1 MIIRCPQC
9 EHARSVNEGK
19 IPPTAELATCPK
31 CKHRFRFRTVDTAA
45 GEESLAASSGRTP
58 GAPGAKNA
66 PGTDRAAARLA
77 ESAPIP
83 PGLSSEHPQSAVREA
98 VSRRGD
104 IWDAVDT
111 LHQRW
116 QAQMDQHVTE
126 VITPRPAP
134 PPESAQETRMPES
147 AEEARMPEPEE
158 KTRVPERAET
168 AWMPEP
174 TEVTRVPERA
184 DETRPPEE
192 TRRHEH
198 SPALEKAAAA
208 LKARLGLGKPGGT
221 DKPATRAPEASPERP
236 AVPARERIAAPQ
248 WEQDDSPEWEG
259 VSAPGGEQAVASANP
274 VSYGEGSPRPE
285 ERVERDMR
293 LLRESPDDSRPT
305 RNLGSLLDYPD
316 PDGPSLGDEAS
327 GLSAGADLDDY
338 SESRES
344 AVPWEHPAAHGW
356 ISAFMGTLHGVMFR
370 GPAFFS
376 RLSAYG
382 SLGPGYL
389 FFLIMGYV
397 AILGSLLWSQ
407 AMAALLPGAVHG
419 LSERIALPV
428 LLLLA
433 PIALGLMLLF
443 VAGIIRVILL
453 LFAPD
458 KSEFPLVYRVVSYS
472 MAPFVLSIVP
482 FVGPVIGAAWFV
494 AALIIGCRNAL
505 GLSWK
510 LSVFAPLPPAAML
523 LGGLVWY
530 FL

>member
-45 GEESLAASSGRTP
+45 GEESLAASPGRKL
-58 GAPGAKNA
+58 GA
-66 PGTDRAAARLA
+66 PGTDKAAARLA

-83 PGLSSEHPQSAVREA
+83 PGLTSEHPQSAVREA

-134 PPESAQETRMPES
+134 PPERESETGMPEPAEETRAPERPEETRM
-147 AEEARMPEPEE
+147 A
-158 KTRVPERAET
+158 ERAQ
-168 AWMPEP
+168 A
-174 TEVTRVPERA
+174 ERL
-184 DETRPPEE
+184 PEE

-208 LKARLGLGKPGGT
+208 LKARLGLGKPGETGR
-221 DKPATRAPEASPERP
+221 PAARAPEAGAERT
-236 AVPARERIAAPQ
+236 AAPARERIAAPQ
-248 WEQDDSPEWEG
+248 WEQDDALEG
-259 VSAPGGEQAVASANP
+259 ERASAPGREQAAAPEHP

-316 PDGPSLGDEAS
+316 PDTLPLGDETS
-327 GLSAGADLDDY
+327 GLSAGADSDDY
-338 SESRES
+338 PERRES

-356 ISAFMGTLHGVMFR
+356 IPAFMGTLHGVMFR

-443 VAGIIRVILL
+443 VAGFIRIILL

-505 GLSWK
+505 GLPWK

>member
-9 EHARSVNEGK
+9 EHARSVNESK

-31 CKHRFRFRTVDTAA
+31 CKHRFRFRTVDAAA
-45 GEESLAASSGRTP
+45 GEEPLAVSPSRK
-58 GAPGAKNA
+58 PGAKDA
-66 PGTDRAAARLA
+66 PGTDRGAARLA
-77 ESAPIP
+77 EPASIP
-83 PGLSSEHPQSAVREA
+83 PGLTSEHPQSAVREA

-126 VITPRPAP
+126 VLTPRPAQ
-134 PPESAQETRMPES
+134 PPESARETRMPEP
-147 AEEARMPEPEE
+147 AEATRAPEGLEEKGMPEHVE
-158 KTRVPERAET
+158 TTGTPERAE
-168 AWMPEP
+168 A
-174 TEVTRVPERA
+174 A
-184 DETRPPEE
+184 RPPEE
-192 TRRHEH
+192 KRRHED

-208 LKARLGLGKPGGT
+208 LKARLGLDRPGATGR
-221 DKPATRAPEASPERP
+221 PAGRAPEAGAERT
-236 AVPARERIAAPQ
+236 AVPAREGTGASER
-248 WEQDDSPEWEG
+248 EQGDVPEWERA
-259 VSAPGGEQAVASANP
+259 SAPGRERAVAPENP

-293 LLRESPDDSRPT
+293 FLRESPDDSRPT

-316 PDGPSLGDEAS
+316 PDG
-327 GLSAGADLDDY
+327 LSFEDAMSAPNAGADMDDY
-338 SESRES
+338 PESRES

-356 ISAFMGTLHGVMFR
+356 IAAFMGTLHGVMFR
-370 GPAFFS
+370 GPAFFT

-419 LSERIALPV
+419 LAERIALPV

-443 VAGIIRVILL
+443 VAGFIRVILL
-453 LFAPD
+453 LLAPE

-505 GLSWK
+505 GLSWR
-510 LSVFAPLPPAAML
+510 LAVFAPLPPAAML

>member
-9 EHARSVNEGK
+9 EHSRSVNESK

-31 CKHRFRFRTVDTAA
+31 CKHRFRFRTVDSAA
-45 GEESLAASSGRTP
+45 GEESPADSPGRKP
-58 GAPGAKNA
+58 GAPGVKGA
-66 PGTDRAAARLA
+66 PGADRAAARLA
-77 ESAPIP
+77 ESSPIP
-83 PGLSSEHPQSAVREA
+83 PGLTSEHPQSAVREA

-134 PPESAQETRMPES
+134 LPENIEEPRMPEPAEDAIMPERVEETRAPEH
-147 AEEARMPEPEE
+147 AEEARPPEE
-158 KTRVPERAET
+158 K
-168 AWMPEP
+168 
-174 TEVTRVPERA
+174 
-184 DETRPPEE
+184 
-192 TRRHEH
+192 RRHED

-221 DKPATRAPEASPERP
+221 GGHSARAPETGAE
-236 AVPARERIAAPQ
+236 PARERIAPPE
-248 WEQDDSPEWEG
+248 WEQDNAPERAFAQ
-259 VSAPGGEQAVASANP
+259 SGGQAVAPDP

-305 RNLGSLLDYPD
+305 RNLGSLRDYPD
-316 PDGPSLGDEAS
+316 PDGLPLEGESSGLGDYVDSDGYPE
-327 GLSAGADLDDY
+327 
-338 SESRES
+338 RKES

-356 ISAFMGTLHGVMFR
+356 ISAFMATLHGVMFR

-443 VAGIIRVILL
+443 VTGFIRVILL
-453 LFAPD
+453 LLAPD
-458 KSEFPLVYRVVSYS
+458 KSEFSLVYRVVSYS

-505 GLSWK
+505 GLPWK

-523 LGGLVWY
+523 LGGLIWY

>member
-9 EHARSVNEGK
+9 EHSRSVNESK

-45 GEESLAASSGRTP
+45 GEESLTASPSRR
-58 GAPGAKNA
+58 PGAKDA
-66 PGTDRAAARLA
+66 SGADKAAARLA
-77 ESAPIP
+77 ESASIP
-83 PGLSSEHPQSAVREA
+83 PGLTSEHPQSAVREA

-126 VITPRPAP
+126 VITPRHVP
-134 PPESAQETRMPES
+134 PPESATETPLPEP
-147 AEEARMPEPEE
+147 ADDARMPHGAGGTQAPEYAEP
-158 KTRVPERAET
+158 A
-168 AWMPEP
+168 
-174 TEVTRVPERA
+174 
-184 DETRPPEE
+184 RPPEE
-192 TRRHEH
+192 KRRHED

-208 LKARLGLGKPGGT
+208 LKARLGLGKPGETAAPRASET
-221 DKPATRAPEASPERP
+221 DAGRAA
-236 AVPARERIAAPQ
+236 APARERIAAPE
-248 WEQDDSPEWEG
+248 WERDDTPDRERAFAPGREQDAAPEPP
-259 VSAPGGEQAVASANP
+259 AYP
-274 VSYGEGSPRPE
+274 YGEGGPRPE

-293 LLRESPDDSRPT
+293 LLRESSDDARPT

-316 PDGPSLGDEAS
+316 PDGLPFGDETS
-327 GLSAGADLDDY
+327 SPGAGAGLDGYPDGG
-338 SESRES
+338 ES

-356 ISAFMGTLHGVMFR
+356 IPAFMGTLHGVMFR

-419 LSERIALPV
+419 LAERIALPV

-443 VAGIIRVILL
+443 VAGFIRIILL
-453 LFAPD
+453 LLAPD